1 MANHQISST
10 FQGGVII
17 AEFINMKTLVYNIY
31 IFCWEFFLRRFYS
44 CHIIRPLEKQRM
56 VLVRIFNRIPN
67 PLLYLNI
74 PISKQFLFLLLS
86 LTSLLFEICPS
97 VCWQAWGQIIIET
110 IFQNK
115 IWPVC
120 RHFRRKQKI
129 RCKILII
136 RIKHTA
142 GANE

>member
-31 IFCWEFFLRRFYS
+31 IFCWEFFLEDFTR
-44 CHIIRPLEKQRM
+44 HIIRPLEKQKM
-56 VLVRIFNRIPN
+56 VLVRIFNRTPN

-97 VCWQAWGQIIIET
+97 VCWQA
-110 IFQNK
+110 
-115 IWPVC
+115 
-120 RHFRRKQKI
+120 
-129 RCKILII
+129 
-136 RIKHTA
+136 
-142 GANE
+142 

>member
-1 MANHQISST
+1 
-10 FQGGVII
+10 
-17 AEFINMKTLVYNIY
+17 
-31 IFCWEFFLRRFYS
+31 
-44 CHIIRPLEKQRM
+44 
-56 VLVRIFNRIPN
+56 
-67 PLLYLNI
+67 
-74 PISKQFLFLLLS
+74 LLLS

-115 IWPVC
+115 IWPLC